1 MLISIPFRPFSKHLP
16 AFRQLFALRGRF
28 WVPLDATIVL
38 MFDPRLSFWQSR
50 LHFLALVERPC
61 AFEPMK
67 TNVFRA
73 STKVVY
79 HFFFFFQT
87 KSPLVLQCK
96 QPTLKINSLTIHW
109 DGQFTH
115 SQFTETPASAFCAA
129 FRPRSGTAAA
139 ILMG

>member
-1 MLISIPFRPFSKHLP
+1 MLISIPFRPFSLHLLP
-16 AFRQLFALRGRF
+16 FRELFALRGRF

-73 STKVVY
+73 SIKVVH
-79 HFFFFFQT
+79 HFFFSNEISASAAVQAADPENQFT
-87 KSPLVLQCK
+87 D
-96 QPTLKINSLTIHW
+96 NSLGRPI
-109 DGQFTH
+109 H
-115 SQFTETPASAFCAA
+115 SQS
-129 FRPRSGTAAA
+129 
-139 ILMG
+139 IH

>member
-1 MLISIPFRPFSKHLP
+1 MLQCKQPTLKILVWNTHGGPHALQFSNEDGVIWFLWALFGAFLVLISIPFRSFSLHLLS
-16 AFRQLFALRGRF
+16 FRALFALRGRF

-79 HFFFFFQT
+79 HTFF
-87 KSPLVLQCK
+87 SK
-96 QPTLKINSLTIHW
+96 QNL
-109 DGQFTH
+109 
-115 SQFTETPASAFCAA
+115 
-129 FRPRSGTAAA
+129 R
-139 ILMG
+139 